1 MQFFFLGKD
10 AKGKF
15 VCGCVCCFWTMLLD
29 LHEPLNNTHPPPPSM
44 APPPY
49 VGEDFSFGSRA
60 KFPNEATTPCAGEK
74 QRQSVSKSS
83 NGPHSPPPP
92 PPKMLPEEGK
102 PKEMPHASVL
112 AKLILRM
119 VGRKLLQNPNTYSSL
134 LGLVW
139 SLISFK

>member
-1 MQFFFLGKD
+1 M
-10 AKGKF
+10 
-15 VCGCVCCFWTMLLD
+15 
-29 LHEPLNNTHPPPPSM
+29 PP
-44 APPPY
+44 PPPY

-60 KFPNEATTPCAGEK
+60 KLPNNESASCGGEK
-74 QRQSVSKSS
+74 QRLSVSKSS
-83 NGPHSPPPP
+83 SSPS
-92 PPKMLPEEGK
+92 KMTMMPEQGK
-102 PKEMPHASVL
+102 PKEMPPAPVL

>member
-1 MQFFFLGKD
+1 M
-10 AKGKF
+10 
-15 VCGCVCCFWTMLLD
+15 CVCVCVAFGQCYLD
-29 LHEPLNNTHPPPPSM
+29 LHEPLNNTHHGSSM

-60 KFPNEATTPCAGEK
+60 KFPNEATTPCGPGEK

-83 NGPHSPPPP
+83 NGPHSPPP
-92 PPKMLPEEGK
+92 KMLPEEGK
-102 PKEMPHASVL
+102 PKEMPRASVL

-139 SLISFK
+139 SLISFR